1 MRTPITLADSVAAIV
16 QRVMAER
23 GLTFKEV
30 VNDALRVAFGSAQ
43 PATGFHTPTF
53 DMGFEPAVPWDKALR
68 LAAELEDEELARKLA
83 ERK

>member
-1 MRTPITLADSVAAIV
+1 MRTTVTLDDSVAAIV
-16 QRVMAER
+16 KRVMAER

-30 VNDALRVAFGSAQ
+30 VNDAVRIAFASQ
-43 PATGFHTPTF
+43 PAAEFRTPTF

-68 LAAELEDEELARKLA
+68 LAAELEDEELTRKLA

>member
-1 MRTPITLADSVAAIV
+1 MRTTITLDDSVLALV
-16 QRVMAER
+16 HRVMAER

-30 VNDALRVAFGSAQ
+30 VNDAIRLAFGSAEQ
-43 PATGFHTPTF
+43 ETGFRTPTF

-68 LAAELEDEELARKLA
+68 LAAELEDEELVRKLA